1 MAQPSTVQ
9 LTASVVQEGEWFVAR
24 CVEVDVVSQG
34 RSVEEA
40 LDALREALELYLE
53 DEPVPDIAAKPIVA
67 PVEVRISGSA

>member
-1 MAQPSTVQ
+1 
-9 LTASVVQEGEWFVAR
+9 VQEGEWFVAR

>member
-40 LDALREALELYLE
+40 LDNLREALELYLE
-53 DEPVPDIAAKPIVA
+53 DEPVPDIATKPIA